1 MRWRDALRPTPMTRV
16 AVVAPQWRLRQV
28 LVRVADAGVIE
39 FERTLAPGDAA
50 AGEAARRLQRSAA
63 PAGPARLSAAG
74 PDLDKWER
82 AGRTD
87 LLAGEAQLAEY
98 SAEAVTRDDVAAL
111 LGWAPSD
118 RVPDL
123 AAELADIGGAVAPLP
138 APRGIQPPTATSP
151 DSVRADFGPLVSTYT
166 TVPYADIDPTVLAGL
181 AYVVMF
187 GAMFGDV
194 GHGALLVL
202 AALAIRRGRPK
213 RLVRLQP
220 FWRFVAGAGLFS
232 MVFGLLYG
240 ECFGPT
246 GLVPTLWLAPMDHPV
261 PLLLAG
267 VGLGAVLLAGAYALG
282 TINRVR
288 ESGWP
293 VAVTAPSGVAGS
305 ALFLAAGLA
314 VAGWYLSLGWLTAIA
329 VLLALA
335 GLVLAF
341 TGLLAE
347 AGGGAS
353 GAFQALIETFDV
365 VIRLGS
371 NAVSF
376 ARIAAFG
383 LTHAVL
389 SGIVWAATAGLWQRG
404 VAGATAAA
412 VVFVAGNAL
421 AFSLEALVAGVQA
434 LRLEYYELFSRVFQR
449 EGRPFR
455 PWHVPTDTIGEAP
468 CCPG

>member
-1 MRWRDALRPTPMTRV
+1 MRWRDALSPTPMTRV
-16 AVVAPQWRLRQV
+16 AVVAPEACLRQV
-28 LVRVADAGVIE
+28 LVRVADAGAIE
-39 FERTLAPGDAA
+39 FERSLAPGDATV
-50 AGEAARRLQRSAA
+50 GEATRRLQRSAA
-63 PAGPARLSAAG
+63 TPGPARLSTAG
-74 PDLDKWER
+74 PDLDRWER

-87 LLAGEAQLAEY
+87 LLAGEAQLTEY
-98 SAEAVTRDDVAAL
+98 LAEAVIRDDVAAL

-118 RVPDL
+118 RVPGL
-123 AAELADIGGAVAPLP
+123 AARLADIGGAVAPLP
-138 APRGIQPPTATSP
+138 SPRGVQPPTATSP
-151 DSVRADFGPLVSTYT
+151 NSLRSDLTPLVNTYT
-166 TVPYADIDPTVLAGL
+166 TVPYADVDPTVLAGL

-202 AALAIRRGRPK
+202 GAFAVRGARPK
-213 RLVRLQP
+213 RLAVLRP
-220 FWRFVAGAGLFS
+220 YWRFVAGAGLFS
-232 MVFGLLYG
+232 MLFGLLYG

-246 GLVPTLWLAPMDHPV
+246 GLVPTLWLAPMEHPV

-282 TINRVR
+282 TVNRIR

-293 VAVTAPSGVAGS
+293 VALTAPSGLAGS

-314 VAGWYLSLGWLTAIA
+314 VGSWYLSLAWLAAIA
-329 VLLALA
+329 VLLTLA
-335 GLVLAF
+335 GVVLAF
-341 TGLLAE
+341 VGLLAG
-347 AGGGAS
+347 AGGGVS

-365 VIRLGS
+365 VIRVGS

-376 ARIAAFG
+376 ARLAAFG

-404 VAGATAAA
+404 VAGAAAA
-412 VVFVAGNAL
+412 IAVFAVGNAL

-434 LRLEYYELFSRVFQR
+434 LRLEYYELFSRVFQL

-468 CCPG
+468 CSPG

>member
-16 AVVAPQWRLRQV
+16 AVVAPRWSLRQV
-28 LVRVADAGVIE
+28 LVRVADAGAIE
-39 FERTLAPGDAA
+39 FERTAAPGDAA

-63 PAGPARLSAAG
+63 PAGPARLSADG
-74 PDLDKWER
+74 PHLDRWEQ
-82 AGRTD
+82 AGRAD

-98 SAEAVTRDDVAAL
+98 SAEAVTRDGVAAL
-111 LGWAPSD
+111 LGWTPSD
-118 RVPDL
+118 RVPVL
-123 AAELADIGGAVAPLP
+123 AARLADLGGAVAPLP
-138 APRGIQPPTATSP
+138 SPRGIQPPTATSP
-151 DSVRADFGPLVSTYT
+151 GTVRAGFAPLVNTYA
-166 TVPYADIDPTVLAGL
+166 TVPYADVDPTVLAGL

-187 GAMFGDV
+187 GVMFGDV
-194 GHGALLVL
+194 GHGALLL
-202 AALAIRRGRPK
+202 FAALAIRRGRPK
-213 RLVRLQP
+213 WLARLRPYWQ
-220 FWRFVAGAGLFS
+220 FVAGAGLFS
-232 MVFGLLYG
+232 VLFGLLYG

-246 GLVPTLWLAPMDHPV
+246 GLVPTLWLAPMEHPV

-282 TINRVR
+282 TINRIR

-293 VAVTAPSGVAGS
+293 AALTAPSGIAGS

-314 VAGWYLSLGWLTAIA
+314 VAGWYLSRGWLTAIA
-329 VLLALA
+329 VLFALA
-335 GLVLAF
+335 GLGLAF

-376 ARIAAFG
+376 ARLAAFG

-389 SGIVWAATAGLWQRG
+389 SGIVWAATAGLWRHG
-404 VAGATAAA
+404 IAGAAAA
-412 VVFVAGNAL
+412 IIVFAAGNAV

-455 PWHVPTDTIGEAP
+455 PWHVPTDMIGEAP
-468 CCPG
+468 